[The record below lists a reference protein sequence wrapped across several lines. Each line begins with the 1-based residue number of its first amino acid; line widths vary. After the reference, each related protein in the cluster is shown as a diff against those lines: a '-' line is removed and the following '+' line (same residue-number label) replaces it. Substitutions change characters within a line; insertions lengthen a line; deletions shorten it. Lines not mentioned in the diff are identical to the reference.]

1 MCRAGLFLNFLGTN
15 GRLLNYK
22 RVSNTYWDC
31 PSVSKQVQDLI
42 GEWVSTSD
50 FAHIHPSA
58 GGEIYSH
65 PLFKLGLMNVVTR
78 QWPIMVL
85 SKHGWLMMG

>member
-31 PSVSKQVQDLI
+31 PSVSTQVQDLI

-50 FAHIHPSA
+50 FAHAAGINMEGVPKTIH
-58 GGEIYSH
+58 
-65 PLFKLGLMNVVTR
+65 
-78 QWPIMVL
+78 L
-85 SKHGWLMMG
+85 SRILHFEPFD